1 MKTTQ
6 IIFVRLSIHFTINYE
21 INSYNKMQKEEHRD
35 LIIKPQSHW
44 YDLRIKEIFKY
55 KDLLFLSVK
64 RDFVSIYKQTILG
77 PLWFFIQPIIT
88 AITFTVIFENL
99 AKIST
104 DGLPQILFYMCGIT
118 LWNYFSDTLT
128 KTADTFSANANIFGK
143 VYFPRMIMPLSVV
156 VSNLIK
162 LGVQFSLF
170 IAVWIYYLI
179 QTNQVHPN
187 STMLL
192 VPFLIIL
199 IGFMALSFGII
210 ISSLTTKYRDLKF
223 LVTFGVQLMMYASP
237 IVYPL
242 SIVPEKYK
250 WIILANPVTS
260 VIETFKYA
268 FLGVGEFNWIHL
280 GYSFGFTTILFLI
293 SLIIFHRVEKTFMD
307 TV

>member
-1 MKTTQ
+1 
-6 IIFVRLSIHFTINYE
+6 VS
-21 INSYNKMQKEEHRD
+21 NKQKEEHWD
-35 LIIKPQSHW
+35 LTIKPQTHW

-55 KDLLFLSVK
+55 KDLLFLFVK
-64 RDFVSIYKQTILG
+64 RDFISIYKQTILG

-88 AITFTVIFENL
+88 AITFTVIFGNL

-118 LWNYFSDTLT
+118 LWNYFADTLT
-128 KTADTFSANANIFGK
+128 KTADTFSSNVNIFGK
-143 VYFPRMIMPLSVV
+143 VYFPRMIVPLSVV

-162 LGVQFSLF
+162 LGIQFLLF
-170 IAVWIYYLI
+170 LCVWIYYLI
-179 QTNQVHPN
+179 QTDLIHPN
-187 STMLL
+187 KMLML
-192 VPFLIIL
+192 IPYLIIL

-223 LVTFGVQLMMYASP
+223 LVTFGIQLMMYASP

-250 WIILANPVTS
+250 WIIVANPVTS
-260 VIETFKYA
+260 IIESFKYA
-268 FLGVGEFNWIHL
+268 FLGVGEFNWFYL
-280 GYSFGFTTILFLI
+280 GYSTLFTIVLFMIGLV
-293 SLIIFHRVEKTFMD
+293 IFHRVEKSFMD

>member
-1 MKTTQ
+1 MHQQTHWD
-6 IIFVRLSIHFTINYE
+6 LTINPH
-21 INSYNKMQKEEHRD
+21 SK
-35 LIIKPQSHW
+35 W

-55 KDLLFLSVK
+55 KDLLFLFVK

-77 PLWFFIQPIIT
+77 PLWFFLQPIIT
-88 AITFTVIFENL
+88 AITFTVIFGNL

-118 LWNYFSDTLT
+118 LWNYFADTLT
-128 KTADTFSANANIFGK
+128 KTADTFSSNANIFGK
-143 VYFPRMIMPLSVV
+143 VYFPRMIAPLSVV

-162 LGVQFSLF
+162 LGIQFLLF
-170 IAVWIYYLI
+170 LGIWIYYLI
-179 QTNQVHPN
+179 QSDLIHPN
-187 STMLL
+187 KMLVL
-192 VPFLIIL
+192 IPFLIIL

-223 LVTFGVQLMMYASP
+223 LVTFGIQLMMYASP

-250 WIILANPVTS
+250 WIIVANPVTS
-260 VIETFKYA
+260 IIETFKYA
-268 FLGVGEFNWIHL
+268 FLGVGEFSWL
-280 GYSFGFTTILFLI
+280 YLAYSTLFTIVLFLI
-293 SLIIFHRVEKTFMD
+293 GLVIFHRVEKSFMD

>member
-1 MKTTQ
+1 
-6 IIFVRLSIHFTINYE
+6 
-21 INSYNKMQKEEHRD
+21 MQKEEHWD
-35 LIIKPQSHW
+35 LTIKPQTHW

-55 KDLLFLSVK
+55 KDLLFLFVK
-64 RDFVSIYKQTILG
+64 RDFISIYKQTILG

-88 AITFTVIFENL
+88 AITFTVIFGNL

-118 LWNYFSDTLT
+118 LWNYFADTLT
-128 KTADTFSANANIFGK
+128 KTADTFSSNVNIFGK
-143 VYFPRMIMPLSVV
+143 VYFPRMIVPLSVV

-162 LGVQFSLF
+162 LGIQFLLF
-170 IAVWIYYLI
+170 LCIWIYYLI
-179 QTNQVHPN
+179 QSDLIHPN
-187 STMLL
+187 KMLVL
-192 VPFLIIL
+192 IPYLIIL

-223 LVTFGVQLMMYASP
+223 LVTFGIQLMMYASP

-250 WIILANPVTS
+250 WIIIANPVTS
-260 VIETFKYA
+260 IIESFKYA
-268 FLGVGEFNWIHL
+268 FLGVGEFNWFYL
-280 GYSFGFTTILFLI
+280 GYSTLFTIVLFMIGLV
-293 SLIIFHRVEKTFMD
+293 IFHRVEKSFMD

>member
-1 MKTTQ
+1 M
-6 IIFVRLSIHFTINYE
+6 E
-21 INSYNKMQKEEHRD
+21 EKEEHWD
-35 LIIKPQSHW
+35 LSIKPHSKW
-44 YDLRIKEIFKY
+44 YDLRLKEIFRY
-55 KDLLFLSVK
+55 KDLLFLFVR

-88 AITFTVIFENL
+88 AITFTVIFGNL

-104 DGLPQILFYMCGIT
+104 DGLPQVLFYMCGIT

-128 KTADTFSANANIFGK
+128 KTSDTFSANANIFGK

-162 LGVQFSLF
+162 LGVQFLLF
-170 IAVWIYYLI
+170 IAIWIYYLI

-187 STMLL
+187 STIVL

-199 IGFMALSFGII
+199 IGFMGLSFGII

-250 WIILANPVTS
+250 WLILANPVTS
-260 VIETFKYA
+260 VIETFKFA
-268 FLGVGEFNWIHL
+268 FLGVGEFNWMHL
-280 GYSFGFTTILFLI
+280 GYSFGFTTVLFLI

>member
-1 MKTTQ
+1 MQ
-6 IIFVRLSIHFTINYE
+6 QQEHWDFTI
-21 INSYNKMQKEEHRD
+21 
-35 LIIKPQSHW
+35 KPHSHW
-44 YDLRIKEIFKY
+44 YDLRLKEIFRY
-55 KDLLFLSVK
+55 KDLLFLFVK

-88 AITFTVIFENL
+88 ALTFTVIFGNL

-118 LWNYFSDTLT
+118 LWNYFADTLT
-128 KTADTFSANANIFGK
+128 KTADTFSSNANIFGK
-143 VYFPRMIMPLSVV
+143 VYFPRMIVPLSVV

-162 LGVQFSLF
+162 LGIQFLLF
-170 IAVWIYYLI
+170 LCIWIYYLI
-179 QTNQVHPN
+179 QSDLIHPN
-187 STMLL
+187 KMLAL
-192 VPFLIIL
+192 IPFLIIL

-223 LVTFGVQLMMYASP
+223 LVTFGIQLMMYASP

-250 WIILANPVTS
+250 WIIVANPVTS
-260 VIETFKYA
+260 IIETFKYA
-268 FLGVGEFNWIHL
+268 FLGVGEFSWL
-280 GYSFGFTTILFLI
+280 YLSYSTLFTIVLFMIGLV
-293 SLIIFHRVEKTFMD
+293 IFHRVEKSFMD